1 MIFTAI
7 FGAISQ
13 LASTWLTGKIKTS
26 EAITEMKVAKAKSDA
41 AIMEKQVSA
50 EIDWDLS
57 AIEGASTSWKDE
69 WLLLLFSIPLIMAF
83 VPGGE
88 VHVQHGFDVLATM
101 PEWYQISLGAMVAAS
116 FGMRNIMP
124 FFKKDKK

>member
-1 MIFTAI
+1 MFTAI
-7 FGAISQ
+7 FGAVVT
-13 LASTWLTGKIKTS
+13 LASTWLTGRVETS
-26 EAITEMKVAKAKSDA
+26 KAITEMKVAKAKSEA
-41 AIMEKQVSA
+41 AIMERRATA
-50 EIDWDLS
+50 EIDWDLG
-57 AIEGASTSWKDE
+57 AIEGAATSWKDE

-88 VHVQHGFDVLATM
+88 VYVAHGFEVLLDM

-124 FFKKDKK
+124 FFKNKQ